1 MLRINYRVDHT
12 SLFSNIHLMKKEL
25 YIILDHL
32 ENEDSI
38 KIHIFLDKFKHLVH
52 QLVQV
57 DQKMW

>member
-1 MLRINYRVDHT
+1 
-12 SLFSNIHLMKKEL
+12 MKKEL

-38 KIHIFLDKFKHLVH
+38 KIHIFLDKFKHLVLL
-52 QLVQV
+52 LVQV